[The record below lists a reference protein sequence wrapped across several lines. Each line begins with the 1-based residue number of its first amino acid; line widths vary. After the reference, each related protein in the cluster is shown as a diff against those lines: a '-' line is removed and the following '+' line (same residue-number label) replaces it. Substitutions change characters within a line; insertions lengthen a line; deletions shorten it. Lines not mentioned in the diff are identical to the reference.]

1 MDKIFKGKN
10 IIVYDDILT
19 DKEKDFFE
27 DKFYYKKI
35 IRYEGLPNEEKF
47 INEFPWYVRQETLT
61 VHKDTNKIM
70 KKNKSL
76 SNAGF
81 QPISPS
87 DLNQFKSFKK

>member
-35 IRYEGLPNEEKF
+35 IRYKV
-47 INEFPWYVRQETLT
+47 YQ
-61 VHKDTNKIM
+61 M
-70 KKNKSL
+70 KKNL
-76 SNAGF
+76 
-81 QPISPS
+81 
-87 DLNQFKSFKK
+87 

>member
-35 IRYEGLPNEEKF
+35 
-47 INEFPWYVRQETLT
+47 
-61 VHKDTNKIM
+61 
-70 KKNKSL
+70 
-76 SNAGF
+76 
-81 QPISPS
+81 
-87 DLNQFKSFKK
+87 